1 MKLNFYSGTHTG
13 LVRTENQD
21 TMITDGENRIF
32 IVADGMGGHKGGKN
46 ASALGVKIIH
56 ETLKKTIHEN
66 PSASMN
72 HIKEAYEKA
81 NRMIHTKGLQNIQ
94 LRGMGTT
101 MCLLIITA
109 DGTGYIGNV
118 GDSRLY
124 LLEDQILWQLTE
136 DHTFITHQIKAN
148 LITGQQR
155 EIIATAEDY
164 MLTKSVGFA
173 KEVEPDIFKKTV
185 QPNEVYLI
193 CSDGL
198 TGTVSNKEIQNIL
211 NTYNGQQRVNQ
222 CIKKALERG
231 GGDNISVIIIEIS

>member
-1 MKLNFYSGTHTG
+1 
-13 LVRTENQD
+13 
-21 TMITDGENRIF
+21 
-32 IVADGMGGHKGGKN
+32 
-46 ASALGVKIIH
+46 
-56 ETLKKTIHEN
+56 
-66 PSASMN
+66 MN

-101 MCLLIITA
+101 MCLLTITE
-109 DGTGYIGNV
+109 DGIGYIGNV

-124 LLEDQILWQLTE
+124 LLKDQVLWQLTE

-148 LITGQQR
+148 LITGQQS
-155 EIIATAEDY
+155 EITATTEDH

-173 KEVEPDIFKKTV
+173 KEVEPDIFKKDV
-185 QPNEVYLI
+185 QPNETYLI

-198 TGTVSNKEIQNIL
+198 TGTVSNEEIQNIL
-211 NTYNGQQRVNQ
+211 NTYTGQQRVNQ

-231 GGDNISVIIIEIS
+231 GGDNISVIVIEIS